1 MEVIDNRKG
10 DHNIFYVM
18 NEETAQMISKVKEK
32 LTAFSN
38 HAFDNVEGQ
47 IIVVGTVLGQ
57 KEAINI

>member
-1 MEVIDNRKG
+1 
-10 DHNIFYVM
+10 M

-47 IIVVGTVLGQ
+47 IIAVGTVLGQ